1 MNSTFIILVP
11 SPFVAIILTIY
22 VVFKL
27 WKYLSHYTLYGIV
40 FLLFIL
46 PFNFIAGRV
55 SVLLITV
62 FKYDLL
68 KIN

>member
-11 SPFVAIILTIY
+11 SPFVAIALTIY

-27 WKYLSHYTLYGIV
+27 WKYLLHYTLYGIS
-40 FLLFIL
+40 FLLFFL

-55 SVLLITV
+55 SVLLIV
-62 FKYDLL
+62 V
-68 KIN
+68 